1 MQIERLFQYD
11 DWANRE
17 EVTHLRHLDL
27 PAALRLLGHIIGAQ
41 WLWITRIRNE
51 NAKMAVWPE
60 LRLEQCAAELDP
72 LRDAWRE
79 ILQSKDRESKIDY
92 KNSKGEPWSSTVDD
106 ILTHVAMHGTYHRG
120 QIATVVRQGGDV
132 PAYTDFIHAVRTGR
146 LEG

>member
-17 EVTHLRHLDL
+17 EVALLRKHEV
-27 PAALRLLGHIIGAQ
+27 PAAVRLLAHIIGAQ

-60 LRLEQCAAELDP
+60 LTLDQCANELDP

-79 ILQSKDRESKIDY
+79 ILQSKDRDSKVDY
-92 KNSKGEPWSSTVDD
+92 KNSKGEWWASTVDD

-120 QIATVVRQGGDV
+120 QIATVVRQGGEA
-132 PAYTDFIHAVRTGR
+132 PAYTDFIHAVRTGQ
-146 LEG
+146 LE